1 MVPEPGGN
9 LKVMLGLARPCAQHT
24 PVTVASRLRLQ
35 QQLGSALLHSSR
47 RELVILNHFYRALYN
62 TPPLFGSKSTF
73 ETLLDSNPVIL
84 LRIAHTG
91 LVSTR
96 QSVKPRDCG
105 GGSLARAPFQLQSAG
120 NMI

>member
-1 MVPEPGGN
+1 MAPEPQEQSEGN
-9 LKVMLGLARPCAQHT
+9 ARLCTTVCST
-24 PVTVASRLRLQ
+24 PTVVSTLSSE
-35 QQLGSALLHSSR
+35 QQLWAARLHSSR

-73 ETLLDSNPVIL
+73 ETLPNSNPVIL

-91 LVSTR
+91 LVPAR

-105 GGSLARAPFQLQSAG
+105 GGGSLACAPSQLESVSK
-120 NMI
+120 MI